1 MTNLEAIITKYY
13 GEDIIIA
20 DGFDDAVVGIEENTM
35 RLVYSSTK
43 QLEIIESKKMSEL
56 EVLENFYFN
65 TEISLETIIAT
76 YPDEE
81 ILITDGFDQAVIGI
95 EENTMRVV
103 YSVHKCLYI
112 LIAEGMPEEDAI
124 EHFYFKV
131 MVAYLGDKKPIFCFD
146 NFRDVQ

>member
-20 DGFDDAVVGIEENTM
+20 DGFDDAVIGIEENAM

-43 QLEIIESKKMSEL
+43 QLEIIESKKMSEQ

-65 TEISLETIIAT
+65 TEISLETITET
-76 YPDEE
+76 YPDAE
-81 ILITDGFDQAVIGI
+81 ILIADGFDQAVIGI
-95 EENTMRVV
+95 EEKTMRVV

-124 EHFYFKV
+124 EHFYFNV
-131 MVAYLGDKKPIFCFD
+131 IDGFIGDKKPIFCFD
-146 NFRDVQ
+146 DFQDVK